1 MTDASKK
8 DHNGKDEDATVQ
20 PDSMNPHAEPK
31 SMNPHAEP
39 KSMNPHTEPETDES
53 EK

>member
-1 MTDASKK
+1 MTDASSK
-8 DHNGKDEDATVQ
+8 DTSGKDEEATVQ
-20 PDSMNPHAEPK
+20 PD